1 MTNISV
7 MIFQNSIIN
16 TTIFLKKVII
26 SLGKLFPPDSS
37 SKKCDECKIEFKNC
51 RLKKNHDFL
60 VHHQQTGGSMNQQ
73 LQVNILRKGPVIYYS
88 INFQQHIDFHNFYDE
103 KIVDSFFDSV
113 KGRFVPNERVEFK
126 MQGYVKL
133 KSYQLQRR

>member
-1 MTNISV
+1 MTNISL

-16 TTIFLKKVII
+16 TTIFLKKIII

-103 KIVDSFFDSV
+103 KISQTWISQSIGTF
-113 KGRFVPNERVEFK
+113 
-126 MQGYVKL
+126 YV
-133 KSYQLQRR
+133 